1 MYSRIGLLESG
12 NICVKGHLYKS
23 LVPEA
28 RKCKNLVVG
37 PRRRFIQYRYCI
49 FNIKTNAVWYLGQIE
64 SSKDQVGYKKDH
76 YNRPCLA
83 QKVI

>member
-1 MYSRIGLLESG
+1 MQL
-12 NICVKGHLYKS
+12 
-23 LVPEA
+23 
-28 RKCKNLVVG
+28 
-37 PRRRFIQYRYCI
+37 
-49 FNIKTNAVWYLGQIE
+49 VWYLGQIE